1 MARVQKRFTDILS
14 DIRNGDV
21 IAELTE
27 QLRDV
32 VTRVR
37 ETGRP
42 GSLTLTLKV
51 KNASKGAGAA
61 LVIEDDVK
69 VKLPTAERGTTVLFA
84 TEDGQLQRNDPR
96 QPRLAELD
104 RPVVTSIAAG
114 EREAAGPYRAGRGRG
129 SQPAERL

>member
-1 MARVQKRFTDILS
+1 MARAQKRFTETLS

-27 QLRDV
+27 ALREV

-42 GSLTLTLKV
+42 GALTLTLKV

-61 LVIEDDVK
+61 LVIEDDIK
-69 VKLPTAERGTTVLFA
+69 TKLPSAEKGTTFLFA
-84 TEDGQLQRNDPR
+84 TDDGQLQRNDPR
-96 QPRLAELD
+96 QPRLADLD
-104 RPVVTSIAAG
+104 GPRVTQMPTLEGKVASAG
-114 EREAAGPYRAGRGRG
+114 E
-129 SQPAERL
+129 

>member
-1 MARVQKRFTDILS
+1 MARVQKRFTDTLS

-32 VTRVR
+32 VMRVR

-61 LVIEDDVK
+61 LVIEDDIK
-69 VKLPTAERGTTVLFA
+69 VKLPAAEKGSSFLFA
-84 TEDGQLQRNDPR
+84 TDDGQLQRNDPR
-96 QPRLAELD
+96 QPRLVELD
-104 RPVVTSIAAG
+104 APVSNVTPMTA
-114 EREAAGPYRAGRGRG
+114 
-129 SQPAERL
+129 

>member
-104 RPVVTSIAAG
+104 RPVVTSIATG
-114 EREAAGPYRAGRGRG
+114 EREAA
-129 SQPAERL
+129 Q

>member
-1 MARVQKRFTDILS
+1 MARVQKRFTETLS

-27 QLRDV
+27 ALVEV

-42 GSLTLTLKV
+42 GALTLTLKV
-51 KNASKGAGAA
+51 KNASKGVGSA
-61 LVIEDDVK
+61 LVIEDDIK
-69 VKLPTAERGTTVLFA
+69 TKLPTAEKGTTFLFA

-96 QPRLAELD
+96 QPRLVDLDGPRVTQMPTAEGK
-104 RPVVTSIAAG
+104 VASAG
-114 EREAAGPYRAGRGRG
+114 E
-129 SQPAERL
+129 